1 MFSAVALAFFLYS
14 LAGLR
19 KIRSKEGARREGF
32 LFSSFFHKNKNTKIR
47 RRRRRRRRRNRRQ
60 KERKLRA

>member
-1 MFSAVALAFFLYS
+1 MFSAVAMAFFLYS

-32 LFSSFFHKNKNTKIR
+32 LFSSFFK
-47 RRRRRRRRRNRRQ
+47 Q
-60 KERKLRA
+60 KKQKLKEGEEEEEEEGTEDKRKGS

>member
-47 RRRRRRRRRNRRQ
+47 RRRRRRRRNRRQ

>member
-47 RRRRRRRRRNRRQ
+47 RRRRNRRQ

>member
-47 RRRRRRRRRNRRQ
+47 RRRRRRRNRRQ